1 MSNNLDEVESLA
13 RMFIKSGLYPD
24 VHNVDEAKIKIL
36 AGQELGIGPVAAMR
50 DVLIIN
56 GKVTLAAAQISALI
70 KRSLCYDFK
79 IIEWNEKEAVL
90 RFFNHNIAF
99 EPDISFTYEDAE
111 RMGLTS
117 SSFYQA
123 QPKTMLFWRALTMGA
138 RMFCA
143 DLFGGSIYTPD
154 ELRREAA
161 AAPTIADPWEH
172 ILTGESKFK
181 GCRVAEIDIEVLRK
195 AVKIPDPIKMPSEDR
210 LAIALAIK
218 DHDEATNIT
227 KESK

>member
-1 MSNNLDEVESLA
+1 MSNNLDEVEKLA
-13 RMFIKSGLYPD
+13 RMFMKSGMYPD
-24 VHNVDEAKIKIL
+24 VHSVEQAQVKIL
-36 AGQELGIGPVAAMR
+36 AGQELGIGPVIAMR
-50 DVLIIN
+50 DIIIID
-56 GKVTLAAAQISALI
+56 GKITLAAAQIASLI
-70 KRSLCYDFK
+70 KKSQCYDVK
-79 IIEWNEKEAVL
+79 IIDWNEKEAIL
-90 RFFNHNIAF
+90 RFSHHGKPF

-123 QPKTMLFWRALTMGA
+123 QPKTMLYWRALTMGA

-154 ELRREAA
+154 ELKRETVE
-161 AAPTIADPWEH
+161 APKIENPWTH

-181 GCRVAEIDIEVLRK
+181 GKQVGELDIELLRK

-227 KESK
+227 KEIK